1 MCPKFFFG
9 HGAQIEEKK
18 GMNWVVVIVLFR
30 FPFFGAFI
38 IGVVF
43 LLLLVS
49 TNYVAYEF

>member
-1 MCPKFFFG
+1 MKCVKLFFL
-9 HGAQIEEKK
+9 AMVLKLKKKK

-38 IGVVF
+38 IDVVF

-49 TNYVAYEF
+49 TNYVA

>member
-1 MCPKFFFG
+1 VSKKQFG

-18 GMNWVVVIVLFR
+18 GMNGVVVIVLFR
-30 FPFFGAFI
+30 FPFFGASI
-38 IGVVF
+38 IGLVF